1 MLPPRAAFSPRS
13 CAAVGLVDAPA
24 PRRVFDAFM
33 LSAENL
39 MLRLRLEELATV
51 VDKFLLARDRGRR
64 RCRCRRGAGAGLPA
78 G

>member
-1 MLPPRAAFSPRS
+1 MPLFRPASANAAFSPRS

-39 MLRLRLEELATV
+39 MLRLRPAAHGASKV
-51 VDKFLLARDRGRR
+51 HALLN
-64 RCRCRRGAGAGLPA
+64 
-78 G
+78 